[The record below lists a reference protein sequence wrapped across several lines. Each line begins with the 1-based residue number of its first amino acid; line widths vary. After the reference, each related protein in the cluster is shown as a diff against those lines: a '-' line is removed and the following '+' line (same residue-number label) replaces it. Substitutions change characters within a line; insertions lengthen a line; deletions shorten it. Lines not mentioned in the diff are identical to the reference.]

1 MVKGTDKQTVKRL
14 IPLQWGQ
21 AFGDDSLEELLLL
34 MAINVEDALWTAGAV
49 PGQDYDHLR
58 LFELALPLVRDYIRT
73 HEKWQE
79 KDFLRN
85 VQLVS
90 REDD

>member
-1 MVKGTDKQTVKRL
+1 MAKASEKQPPKRL
-14 IPLQWGQ
+14 IPLAWQQ
-21 AFGDDSLEELLLL
+21 PFGDDSLEELLLL

-58 LFELALPLVRDYIRT
+58 LFELAQPLVLDYIRT
-73 HEKWQE
+73 HKKWQE

-85 VQLVS
+85 VRLLAH
-90 REDD
+90 DDD